1 MENQFNN
8 IKVIFFDTSDTL
20 YKNAE
25 LESAYPKKLIELI
38 AQTHNL
44 SIEEA
49 ANQLE
54 HTQERLKT
62 TEKHVTK
69 VRAAAE
75 FGITRGQ
82 VHREAF
88 CQVVPS
94 EYLYKDE
101 ALDNVMARLA
111 KHYKLGI
118 ISNLKK
124 SHMLDIFSALELS
137 PEWFPFFVTEDI
149 VKEIK
154 PHHEP
159 FLKAIELSECE
170 ANECLY
176 VGDSLTKDM
185 QPAHEVG
192 MKTVLISDSLADE
205 HSAYVDGT
213 ITDVKKIV
221 DLLQLA

>member
-1 MENQFNN
+1 MQDQFTN

-49 ANQLE
+49 ANQLKQ
-54 HTQERLKT
+54 TVERLKT

-75 FGITRGQ
+75 FGISRTQ
-82 VHREAF
+82 VHQEAF
-88 CQVVPS
+88 CKVVPS
-94 EYLYKDE
+94 EYLHKDE
-101 ALDNVMARLA
+101 ALEKVMEKLA

-124 SHMLDIFSALELS
+124 SHMLDIFAALGLS
-137 PEWFPFFVTEDI
+137 PEWFPFFITEDI

-159 FLKAIELSECE
+159 FLNAVELSGCR

-176 VGDSLTKDM
+176 VGDNPTKDM

-192 MKTVLISDSLADE
+192 MKTVLVSDNLADGQ
-205 HSAYVDGT
+205 STYVDGT
-213 ITDVKKIV
+213 IADVKNIV
-221 DLLQLA
+221 NLLQL